1 MRQSLRFYARDTGVT
16 GSPKR
21 GVFFLELH
29 IHFGDVFVESC
40 LFFDTVVEV
49 DVVNICKLFI
59 VLHLFS
65 YGVFYISKSVY
76 SH

>member
-1 MRQSLRFYARDTGVT
+1 M
-16 GSPKR
+16 
-21 GVFFLELH
+21 FFSGAAV

-59 VLHLFS
+59 VLYLFS
-65 YGVFYISKSVY
+65 YGVFYILVNLY
-76 SH
+76 IYINI